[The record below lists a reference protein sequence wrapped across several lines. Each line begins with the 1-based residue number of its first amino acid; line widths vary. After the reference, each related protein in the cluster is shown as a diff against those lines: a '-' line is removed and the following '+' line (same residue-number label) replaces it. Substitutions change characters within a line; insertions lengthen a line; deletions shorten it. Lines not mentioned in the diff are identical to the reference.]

1 MEQRSARLPVTEQVA
16 GSNPVGPATVL
27 VLKTYQFDILS
38 SIDSIIPSCI
48 LWYMSALDKT
58 IINVKLSKTLKQD
71 AQALADE
78 IGVPLSTVVI
88 ANLKEFVRSRS
99 LTVSALPRLKPEI
112 EKELGEAIADYQKGK
127 NISPVLRSPKAVAH
141 HLKSL

>member
-1 MEQRSARLPVTEQVA
+1 MNT
-16 GSNPVGPATVL
+16 
-27 VLKTYQFDILS
+27 
-38 SIDSIIPSCI
+38 
-48 LWYMSALDKT
+48 LDKT
-58 IINVKLSKTLKQD
+58 IMNVKLSKTLKQD

-112 EKELGEAIADYQKGK
+112 EKELGNAIADYRAGK
-127 NISPVLRSPKAVAH
+127 NISPILSSSKAVAD

>member
-1 MEQRSARLPVTEQVA
+1 MNTP
-16 GSNPVGPATVL
+16 
-27 VLKTYQFDILS
+27 
-38 SIDSIIPSCI
+38 
-48 LWYMSALDKT
+48 DKT
-58 IINVKLSKTLKQD
+58 IMNVKLSKTLKQD

-112 EKELGEAIADYQKGK
+112 EKELGDAIADYRAGK
-127 NISPVLRSPKAVAH
+127 NISPILSSAKAVAD

>member
-1 MEQRSARLPVTEQVA
+1 MNT
-16 GSNPVGPATVL
+16 
-27 VLKTYQFDILS
+27 
-38 SIDSIIPSCI
+38 
-48 LWYMSALDKT
+48 LDKT
-58 IINVKLSKTLKQD
+58 VMNIKLSKSLKQD

-99 LTVSALPRLKPEI
+99 LNISALPRLRPEI
-112 EKELGEAIADYQKGK
+112 EKELGEAIADYHANK
-127 NISPVLRSPKAVAH
+127 NVSETFTDVESLTK

>member
-1 MEQRSARLPVTEQVA
+1 
-16 GSNPVGPATVL
+16 
-27 VLKTYQFDILS
+27 
-38 SIDSIIPSCI
+38 
-48 LWYMSALDKT
+48 MSTLDKT

-99 LTVSALPRLKPEI
+99 LNISALPRLKPEI
-112 EKELGEAIADYQKGK
+112 EKELGEAIADYHAGK
-127 NISPVLRSPKAVAH
+127 NISGSFNDVESLTK
-141 HLKSL
+141 HLNTL